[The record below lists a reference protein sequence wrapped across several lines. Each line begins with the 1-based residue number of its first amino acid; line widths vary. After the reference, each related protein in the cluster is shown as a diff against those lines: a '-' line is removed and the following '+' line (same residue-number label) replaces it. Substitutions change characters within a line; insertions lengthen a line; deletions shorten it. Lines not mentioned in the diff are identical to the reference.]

1 MAQRGS
7 LMRAYIHSLGAMRVN
22 LLPNIRQLVMKLICD
37 ENMYNIDENIYR

>member
-1 MAQRGS
+1 MEQSGS

-22 LLPNIRQLVMKLICD
+22 LLPNMRQLLMKLMCD